1 MNLRE
6 AAMQALLAI
15 EQGQSFDHLDNVV
28 APALRLALADDK
40 PYAWMSVGGAIW
52 RNKGSEDDVPL
63 YTSPGLHSGCSSGC

>member
-28 APALRLALADDK
+28 APALRLALEKEYRSTKRTVTYVCPVCA
-40 PYAWMSVGGAIW
+40 ASLE
-52 RNKGSEDDVPL
+52 RQE
-63 YTSPGLHSGCSSGC
+63 